1 MTRASSTQRAALE
14 IFGRPGG
21 VVGEP
26 GPSGSPNSGTTAR
39 LDVVTTLHRLID
51 TLADLPG
58 FNAST
63 QPVSPERHDRLLLDA
78 SEAAKLLS
86 LSRAKVCDMANHGE
100 IPSIRVG
107 RSLRIPREPLIA
119 WVHDRT
125 AELQWPRARRLP
137 AWSRGD
143 RSHER

>member
-1 MTRASSTQRAALE
+1 MRRATSAQRTDLDVL
-14 IFGRPGG
+14 GRPPTRRE
-21 VVGEP
+21 EP
-26 GPSGSPNSGTTAR
+26 GAPGSSVSTADAR
-39 LDVVTTLHRLID
+39 LLAVTTLHQLID

-58 FNAST
+58 SKAST
-63 QPVSPERHDRLLLDA
+63 NPASPQRNDSLLLDA
-78 SEAAKLLS
+78 AEAAKLLS

-119 WVHDRT
+119 WVNDRT
-125 AELQWPRARRLP
+125 TERDWLRARRLP

>member
-1 MTRASSTQRAALE
+1 MTRASSTQRAAVE
-14 IFGRPGG
+14 IFSRPGG
-21 VVGEP
+21 GLGEP
-26 GPSGSPNSGTTAR
+26 GPPGSPNSSGNVR

-51 TLADLPG
+51 TLSDFPG
-58 FNAST
+58 FNGST
-63 QPVSPERHDRLLLDA
+63 KLTSPQRDEPLLLDA
-78 SEAAKLLS
+78 TEAAKLLS

-119 WVHDRT
+119 WVNDRT
-125 AELQWPRARRLP
+125 AAPDWLTTKRLP
-137 AWSRGD
+137 AWSRPD